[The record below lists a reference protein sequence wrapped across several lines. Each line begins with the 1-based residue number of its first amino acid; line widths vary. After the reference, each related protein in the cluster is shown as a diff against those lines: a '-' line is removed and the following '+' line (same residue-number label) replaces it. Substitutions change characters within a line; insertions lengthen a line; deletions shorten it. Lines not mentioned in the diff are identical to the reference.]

1 MALHSVAWH
10 SMEYHS
16 MVQHSTAQHGMAQHG
31 TVWHSTTRHG
41 TAQHCM
47 ALHTSPPC
55 CLQPHPAAHFCPSP
69 SQPHSHPCTPIPVPL
84 LRLHSLPPVPGIPVS
99 VLGTSQA
106 EPPHLLREG
115 NTEGPRCHLLT
126 THGPRHLTATS
137 SPTSEMVKSGDFVTF
152 GELGAESP
160 AELIE
165 GRAGAGTAPG
175 AVGTRRHVGAVARG
189 CASGSTVTRT
199 AGPAGSERTGGP
211 ASRTRPLSPRR

>member
-16 MVQHSTAQHGMAQHG
+16 MVQHSTA
-31 TVWHSTTRHG
+31 RHG
-41 TAQHCM
+41 TAWHGMARHNTAWHCT
-47 ALHTSPPC
+47 L
-55 CLQPHPAAHFCPSP
+55 LHPAASSRTLQPISPRPLPS
-69 SQPHSHPCTPIPVPL
+69 HTPIPAPPFRCL
-84 LRLHSLPPVPGIPVS
+84 CSGSIPSLQCQVFQSQCWAPRRQSPHICSGREIRRGLAAISSPHMGH
-99 VLGTSQA
+99 GTSQP
-106 EPPHLLREG
+106 PPHPPYG
-115 NTEGPRCHLLT
+115 
-126 THGPRHLTATS
+126 
-137 SPTSEMVKSGDFVTF
+137 VKSGDFVTF

-160 AELIE
+160 AEQTE